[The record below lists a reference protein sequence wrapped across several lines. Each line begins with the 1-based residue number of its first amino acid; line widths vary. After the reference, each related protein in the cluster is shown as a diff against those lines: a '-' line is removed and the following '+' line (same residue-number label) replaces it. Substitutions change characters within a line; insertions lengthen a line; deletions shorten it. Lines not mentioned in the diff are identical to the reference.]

1 MNLSALAPPT
11 SPDPAKMKV
20 EVLAMQLIQFLHLK
34 PSVAIQLVTDNLK
47 ALKSEDDF
55 EQLFREALDAMP

>member
-1 MNLSALAPPT
+1 
-11 SPDPAKMKV
+11 MKV

-55 EQLFREALDAMP
+55 NQLFREALDAMP